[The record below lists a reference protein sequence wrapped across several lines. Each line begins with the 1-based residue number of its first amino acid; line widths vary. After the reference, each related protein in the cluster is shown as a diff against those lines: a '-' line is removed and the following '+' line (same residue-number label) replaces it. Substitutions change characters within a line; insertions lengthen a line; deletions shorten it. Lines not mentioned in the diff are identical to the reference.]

1 MKKSAPLRVLMNNKT
16 FEFWR
21 KGLLV
26 HYVVE
31 LSQVGI
37 SVGMFD
43 DPVIE
48 TMRLLNG
55 FKPSAEV
62 LG

>member
-1 MKKSAPLRVLMNNKT
+1 
-16 FEFWR
+16 
-21 KGLLV
+21 
-26 HYVVE
+26 
-31 LSQVGI
+31 
-37 SVGMFD
+37 MFD

-55 FKPSAEV
+55 FKPSTEV